1 MNLKCIA
8 ISQDNYETLRNLG
21 KTGMSFNDVISE
33 LIRKA
38 NNANNSCTSD
48 EEWTTVWEEAFGNHT
63 QTVFSPVNS
72 DL

>member
-1 MNLKCIA
+1 MCYNTYQTMNLKCIA

-21 KTGMSFNDVISE
+21 KTEMSFNDVISD

-48 EEWTTVWEEAFGNHT
+48 EE
-63 QTVFSPVNS
+63 
-72 DL
+72 

>member
-21 KTGMSFNDVISE
+21 KTEMSFNDVISE

-48 EEWTTVWEEAFGNHT
+48 EEWTTVWEEAFGNHI
-63 QTVFSPVNS
+63 QTVFSPFNS
-72 DL
+72 DI